1 MPEYG
6 YRFFY
11 FSKNMEEKACIR
23 RWVLETL
30 EGILKGEIEKST
42 FGNIRLNYVVYF
54 DNIVTDEI
62 FVQVYSKSDHRWM
75 WMDRDYFKFQD
86 YFKNYYEMITRT
98 WIGDMVNDITEVI
111 LTQDD
116 ADTNKTVIE

>member
-62 FVQVYSKSDHRWM
+62 FVQVYSEKEHRWI
-75 WMDRDYFKFQD
+75 DRDYFKFQD

-98 WIGDMVNDITEVI
+98 WMGDMVNDITDFI
-111 LTQDD
+111 LAQDD
-116 ADTNKTVIE
+116 ADTNETVIE

>member
-1 MPEYG
+1 
-6 YRFFY
+6 
-11 FSKNMEEKACIR
+11 MEEKTCIR
-23 RWVLETL
+23 RWVLETI
-30 EGILKGEIEKST
+30 EGILKGDTEKST

-62 FVQVYSKSDHRWM
+62 FVQVYSKSEDRWM

-98 WIGDMVNDITEVI
+98 WIGYMVDDITDFI
-111 LTQDD
+111 LAQDD
-116 ADTNKTVIE
+116 ADTNKTISE